1 LQGDGANFDYGSV
14 YLGKNDQLFDQRT
27 IQVHEAPHCTSNLLC
42 KNVLCNQSRSIFSG
56 LIKVEEEAQH
66 TDAYQTNRN
75 LLLGSEGKADSLP
88 GLEILANEVKCSHG
102 ATTSRID
109 PQDLFYLQSRGITS
123 EKSEKLIALGFLNE
137 PLMGINDKNTREWA
151 LQCLESC
158 FAS

>member
-1 LQGDGANFDYGSV
+1 
-14 YLGKNDQLFDQRT
+14 
-27 IQVHEAPHCTSNLLC
+27 
-42 KNVLCNQSRSIFSG
+42 
-56 LIKVEEEAQH
+56 
-66 TDAYQTNRN
+66 

-109 PQDLFYLQSRGITS
+109 PQDLFYLRSRGITS

-137 PLMGINDKNTREWA
+137 PLMGINHEKTREWA
-151 LQCLESC
+151 LQCLESS